1 MVHFRNGDT
10 VSKGRHSENVF
21 GMADLRNSGFR
32 NGGPSEWR
40 PSEWRHGTLH
50 ASDPVCRAYL
60 SILVS

>member
-40 PSEWRHGTLH
+40 ESTVGGDHGM
-50 ASDPVCRAYL
+50 ARDSNFR
-60 SILVS
+60 LVPIK